1 MFLVLSIKFKQVQVN
16 LIQSLPEIPKVLN
29 WILSNFCIVIIV
41 GYIIS

>member
-1 MFLVLSIKFKQVQVN
+1 MLLVLSIKFKEVQIN
-16 LIQSLPEIPKVLN
+16 LIQGLPEIPKVLN